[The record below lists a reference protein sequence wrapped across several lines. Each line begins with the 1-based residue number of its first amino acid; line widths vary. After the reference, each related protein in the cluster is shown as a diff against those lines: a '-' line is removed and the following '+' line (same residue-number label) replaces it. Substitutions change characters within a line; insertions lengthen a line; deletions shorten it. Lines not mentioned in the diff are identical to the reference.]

1 MSALK
6 NIFPLSFTANDTK
19 SFLTAIVIYLVIG
32 IAAGII
38 SKIVLIIPL
47 IGGLISWVIGLAA
60 GLYVLAGLIVT
71 ILVFTGS
78 IKE

>member
-32 IAAGII
+32 IAAGVI
-38 SKIVLIIPL
+38 SKIVRIIPL

>member
-6 NIFPLSFTANDTK
+6 NIFPLSFTANGTK

-38 SKIVLIIPL
+38 SKIVRIIPL

>member
-38 SKIVLIIPL
+38 SKIVRIIPL

>member
-1 MSALK
+1 MSTLK
-6 NIFPLSFTANDTK
+6 NLFPLSFTANDIK

-38 SKIVLIIPL
+38 SKLVGIIPL

-60 GLYVLAGLIVT
+60 GLYVLIGLILT